1 MEQANNKTQQFSPR
15 ERIADIDIM
24 KCIFIILMVLFH
36 LVYIG
41 DSYPYAKKVVYTFH
55 MTGFLLFSGYLMN
68 IHKTWTAFAKTL
80 FWYAIPYLI
89 MEGGYILMAAAL
101 PIREHIDQLTP
112 AVFLNKL
119 LLHPLGPYWYLQTL
133 IICGLTYFAVFRIPK
148 LSLHSRF
155 ILLGGVFC
163 VYAQWLHII
172 SLSAGLYFLVGAIL
186 QQSHT
191 PFNKLFQASPLALPV
206 LTLLI
211 LFPTNLS
218 STYAGGIFIVYSV
231 ICTGMLMTQ
240 RLHGK
245 TRTLLLFIGR
255 NTLPVFLFSPIF
267 TLLSKHL
274 LPLVS
279 IDSSGILFTFVALPL
294 CLLGSFAIGWAM
306 DAMHISPLFFGKK
319 KVLV

>member
-1 MEQANNKTQQFSPR
+1 MEQASSKTQQSSSR

-24 KCIFIILMVLFH
+24 KCIFIVLMVIFH

-41 DSYPYAKKVVYTFH
+41 DSYPYAKKIVYTFH

-68 IHKTWTAFAKTL
+68 IYKSWAAFAKTL
-80 FWYAIPYLI
+80 LWYAIPYLV
-89 MEGGYILMAAAL
+89 MEGGYILMAAVL

-112 AVFLNKL
+112 AVFLDRL

-133 IICGLTYFAVFRIPK
+133 ILCGLTYFAIFRIPK

-155 ILLGGVFC
+155 LLLGGAFC
-163 VYAQWLHII
+163 VYAQWLHVI
-172 SLSAGLYFLVGAIL
+172 SLSSGLYFLIGAIL

-191 PFNKLFQASPLALPV
+191 PFNKLFQASPAALPV
-206 LTLLI
+206 LALLI
-211 LFPTNLS
+211 LFPANLS

-231 ICTGMLMTQ
+231 ICTGMLLTKHLQ
-240 RLHGK
+240 GK
-245 TRTLLLFIGR
+245 TRALFLFIGR

-279 IDSSGILFTFVALPL
+279 IDPSGILFMLAALPL
-294 CLLGSFAIGWAM
+294 CLLGSFAMGWAM
-306 DAMHISPLFFGKK
+306 DATHISPLFFGKK